1 MKRIAL
7 LSTSATTGGAA
18 IVTAHLAEALR
29 ARGHAVE
36 LFTLPSGRREFKPS
50 FLAERLGIFLR
61 NGLRRDSLFK
71 VSMADFGTPG
81 IVDRVARFR
90 PDAII
95 LGWVN
100 QGFLSLGQIR
110 RLGALAP
117 LTWVMHD
124 MWNFT
129 GICHHSLGCLRFS
142 GECGQ
147 CPMLAAAMRR
157 DNDLSHKGWSRKKRF
172 YASTPVRFVAVS
184 SWVRDM
190 AHRSSLLRD
199 ARVEVIPNVYPL
211 ERYKIGVKEPGLI
224 VMGAERLDDPIKGL
238 RHAID
243 ALNLLPPSLGAHV
256 VFFGRVKDQ
265 DAFAGL
271 RVPFEAAGPLDG
283 RGVADLLGRAQAVLS
298 TSLYETLGN
307 TLVEGQA
314 SGAVPVAYDRG
325 GQTDVIEHMQSG
337 FLAPFGD
344 VAAVARGVEW
354 ALSGRVSPQSLRE
367 AAEAHFSA
375 DAVAARFERLIF

>member
-7 LSTSATTGGAA
+7 LSTSATAGGAA
-18 IVTAHLAEALR
+18 IVMAHLCDAFR
-29 ARGHAVE
+29 ARGHEVE
-36 LFTLPSGRREFKPS
+36 LFTLPSGRRELKPS

-61 NGLRRDSLFK
+61 NGLRRDTLFK
-71 VSMADFGTPG
+71 VSMADFGTPS

-90 PDAII
+90 PDAIV
-95 LGWVN
+95 LGWIN
-100 QGFLSLGQIR
+100 QGFLSLNQIH
-110 RLGALAP
+110 RLSALAP

-142 GECGQ
+142 GSCGR
-147 CPMLAAAMRR
+147 CPMLASAMRR

-190 AHRSSLLRD
+190 ARRSSLLRD
-199 ARVEVIPNVYPL
+199 AAVEVIPNVYPL
-211 ERYKIGVKEPGLI
+211 GRYTVGVKEPGLI
-224 VMGAERLDDPIKGL
+224 AFGAERLDNPIKGL
-238 RHAID
+238 NLAIE
-243 ALNLLPPSLGAHV
+243 ALNLLPPSSGAKV
-256 VFFGRVKDQ
+256 VFFGKIKDPSVLN
-265 DAFAGL
+265 GL
-271 RVPFEAAGPLDG
+271 RVPFTLAGELDG
-283 RGVADLLGRAQAVLS
+283 NGVGELLSRAKVVLS
-298 TSLYETLGN
+298 TAHYETLGN

-314 SGAVPVAYDRG
+314 CGAVPVSFDRG
-325 GQTDVIEHMQSG
+325 GQVDIIDHLRSG

-344 VAAVARGVEW
+344 VEAIARGLEW
-354 ALSGRVSPQSLRE
+354 ALADNLSPQTLRA
-367 AAEAHFSA
+367 AAEARFSA